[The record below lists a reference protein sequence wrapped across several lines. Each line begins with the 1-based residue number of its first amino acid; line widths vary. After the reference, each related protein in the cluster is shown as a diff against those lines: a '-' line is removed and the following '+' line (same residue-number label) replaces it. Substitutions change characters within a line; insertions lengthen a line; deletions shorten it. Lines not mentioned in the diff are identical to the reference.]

1 MKDLIGIE
9 TSFSKRL
16 DELIKTIELKL
27 QKNMTIE
34 ELENYKKYPHLNTTK
49 SEILERL
56 IDELDLSSSLKE
68 KIINEL
74 SEE

>member
-9 TSFSKRL
+9 TSYSKRL

-56 IDELDLSSSLKE
+56 IDELDYSATLKQ